1 MALVKYSALIQNLQ
15 GAIGGT
21 VFQEGPAGPIAKK
34 KCPPVR
40 RNTLRQQKPRLI
52 ATQVQQGWALL
63 TEDERDT
70 WEGWATYMKV
80 HQRRNTGLFING
92 HQNYLRVNQ
101 YRLQYSL
108 TLLNVPQFNKCD
120 LTPVDAT
127 LRLAGPNL
135 FIDFDRPTVGTE
147 EFVILFITIPVK
159 ITWNNPQGRLKLI
172 EFVTTNAITK
182 NITADYE
189 TVYGFS
195 PSSGDTLFFK
205 FSNMDKRSGLLFP
218 FKTKKVTL

>member
-1 MALVKYSALIQNLQ
+1 MALVKYSAMIESLQ
-15 GAIGGT
+15 GSIGAT
-21 VFQEGPAGPIAKK
+21 IFQEGPAGPIARK

-40 RNTLRQQKPRLI
+40 RNTIRQQKPRLI

-63 TEDERDT
+63 TEDERNT
-70 WEGWATYMKV
+70 WEGWARYMKV
-80 HQRRNTGLFING
+80 HQRRNIHLFING
-92 HQNYLRVNQ
+92 HQSYLRVNQ

-120 LTPVDAT
+120 LTPIDAS
-127 LRLAGPNL
+127 LSLAGPNL
-135 FIDFDRPTVGTE
+135 FITFDRNPVATE
-147 EFVILFITIPVK
+147 EFVILSITIQVK

-182 NITADYE
+182 NIKSDYE
-189 TVYGFS
+189 AVYGIS
-195 PSSGDTLFFK
+195 PVSGDTLFFK